1 MSAVFS
7 RSRAAWYTLVLVTAG
22 TGGGIYAIHRS
33 QQTERE
39 VSMDVVSCLL
49 NAWVTYAPIHLPDV
63 AAAKLA
69 SNDAEPSQGCAAGPG
84 VVSVEKSST

>member
-39 VSMDVVSCLL
+39 EVQRNRKPHNGH
-49 NAWVTYAPIHLPDV
+49 NAYAKDSDELVLGRVIKYDRSLY
-63 AAAKLA
+63 LA
-69 SNDAEPSQGCAAGPG
+69 SLRR
-84 VVSVEKSST
+84 